1 MTVSGPRR
9 IHVKYALILGCR
21 GIEKLHFMDYNRIEF
36 IDNCL
41 LITLETLLEQN
52 EFNEFKDKD
61 EQIDEILNKS
71 VALTEK
77 MSILRDELIKKNGR
91 KSTKANRSRNS
102 SRSQLLTEGNDP

>member
-1 MTVSGPRR
+1 
-9 IHVKYALILGCR
+9 
-21 GIEKLHFMDYNRIEF
+21 MDYNRIEF

-41 LITLETLLEQN
+41 LITLETLLQQQ
-52 EFNEFKDKD
+52 EFNEYKDRD
-61 EQIDEILNKS
+61 EQIEEILNKS

-77 MSILRDELIKKNGR
+77 MVILRNELIKKNGR

>member
-1 MTVSGPRR
+1 
-9 IHVKYALILGCR
+9 
-21 GIEKLHFMDYNRIEF
+21 MDYNRIEF

-77 MSILRDELIKKNGR
+77 MTILREELIKKNGR

-102 SRSQLLTEGNDP
+102 SRSQLLTEGNEP